1 MAVQPIGAPPTA
13 RLSLGRLA
21 AINAFWF
28 GGGAHW
34 QPIYISLIPVGAT
47 LIAGSNAD
55 LLIGRVTAAGGV
67 FALLTPILVG
77 WLSDRTV
84 TRWGRRRPWMVAGTV
99 LNIVGL
105 GLLALS
111 SSQLT
116 FVAAYLVVQ
125 LSNNAAG
132 AAYTGV
138 IPDVVRAEDRGRAS
152 GLLGTM
158 NQLGTVVGVGLVGLT
173 FKLYGDTRA
182 GLLAGYGVVAVILV
196 ITLLIT
202 VIAVKEPPRISP
214 PPFTG
219 EGRVGANRSFPP
231 HLGEGSATSFHPPP
245 LGEGRVGAVALIC
258 GAAFLIAL
266 IALFAILLAPLAGL
280 FWPVVALFLAS
291 GTVTVLTAIRLPALM
306 TFFQAFRSNDFFW
319 TFATRGLV
327 TLGIFSILPFMELYF
342 RDVVRTK
349 DAGAASAFWLLAVI
363 AGAIIPSMVGGVLSD
378 RTGRRKLFVYISSA
392 MQAAVVSV
400 LLFGLVRSLTLLY
413 VLGILYGIGYGAY
426 YAVDWALACDV
437 LPNREEAAGRDMAL
451 WHVSFTLPQVLAP
464 AILAGFLHFLNEPG
478 HLLLGIS
485 SGHDLG
491 FRFIFGSAALWFI
504 LGTVMV
510 SRIRGV
516 R

>member
-1 MAVQPIGAPPTA
+1 MAVQPVSAPPTA
-13 RLSLGRLA
+13 RLSFGRLA
-21 AINAFWF
+21 AINAFWL

-47 LIAGSNAD
+47 LIAGTNAD
-55 LLIGRVTAAGGV
+55 LLIGRVTAAGGI

-84 TRWGRRRPWMVAGTV
+84 TRWGRRRPWMVAGTI
-99 LNIVGL
+99 LNIIGL

-111 SSQLT
+111 ASQLT

-173 FKLYGDTRA
+173 FKLYGDTRG
-182 GLLAGYGVVAVILV
+182 GLLAGYGVIALILI

-202 VIAVKEPPRISP
+202 VVAVKEPPITRQPNGKSPLPRFGIIFP
-214 PPFTG
+214 PP
-219 EGRVGANRSFPP
+219 S
-231 HLGEGSATSFHPPP
+231 
-245 LGEGRVGAVALIC
+245 GEGRVGAVPIVC
-258 GAAFLIAL
+258 GAAFLVAIV
-266 IALFAILLAPLAGL
+266 ALFAILLAPLGSL
-280 FWPVVALFLAS
+280 FWPVVAVFIA
-291 GTVTVLTAIRLPALM
+291 GGIVTVLAARRLPALM
-306 TFFQAFRSNDFFW
+306 SFFQAFRSNDFFW
-319 TFATRGLV
+319 TFATRALV

-363 AGAIIPSMVGGVLSD
+363 AGAIIPSIVGGVLSD

-392 MQAAVVSV
+392 MQAVVVSV
-400 LLFGLVRSLTLLY
+400 LLFGLVRSLGVLY

-464 AILAGFLHFLNEPG
+464 AILAGFLHFLNQPG
-478 HLLLGIS
+478 HQLLGVS
-485 SGHDLG
+485 SGNDLG

>member
-1 MAVQPIGAPPTA
+1 MRAGTPRPCPRADTIRAREPLREQGMAVTSLAGAPTT
-13 RLSLGRLA
+13 RLSFGRLA

-55 LLIGRVTAAGGV
+55 LLIGRVTAAGGI

-77 WLSDRTV
+77 WLSDRTL
-84 TRWGRRRPWMVAGTV
+84 TRWGRRRPWMVAGTI
-99 LNIVGL
+99 LNIIGL

-111 SSQLT
+111 ASQLT
-116 FVAAYLVVQ
+116 FIAAYLLVQ

-182 GLLAGYGVVAVILV
+182 GLLAGYGIVALIMA

-202 VIAVKEPPRISP
+202 VVAVKEPPYPQPRPSAA
-214 PPFTG
+214 
-219 EGRVGANRSFPP
+219 RGAGVVP
-231 HLGEGSATSFHPPP
+231 
-245 LGEGRVGAVALIC
+245 VAAIVC
-258 GAAFLIAL
+258 AGAFLVGL
-266 IALFAILLAPLAGL
+266 VALFAILLAPLGDWL
-280 FWPVVALFLAS
+280 WPVVAVFVTS
-291 GTVTVLTAIRLPALM
+291 GVVTVLAARRLPALM
-306 TFFQAFRSNDFFW
+306 AFFQAFRSNDFFW

-342 RDVVRTK
+342 RDVVRSK
-349 DAGAASAFWLLAVI
+349 SAGAASSLWLLAVI
-363 AGAIIPSMVGGVLSD
+363 AGAVIPSIVGGILSD
-378 RTGRRKLFVYISSA
+378 RTGRRKLFVYLSSGL
-392 MQAAVVSV
+392 QAAVVSV
-400 LLFGLVRSLTLLY
+400 LLFGLIRSLTVLY

-437 LPNREEAAGRDMAL
+437 LPDRERAAGRDIAL
-451 WHVSFTLPQVLAP
+451 WHVAFTLAQVLAP
-464 AILAGFLHFLNEPG
+464 AILACFLHYLNEPG
-478 HLLLGIS
+478 HQLIGVA

-491 FRFIFGSAALWFI
+491 FRFIFGSAVLWFI

>member
-1 MAVQPIGAPPTA
+1 MAVTSLPGAPTT
-13 RLSLGRLA
+13 RLSFGRLA

-55 LLIGRVTAAGGV
+55 LLIGKVTAAGGV

-99 LNIVGL
+99 LNIIGL

-111 SSQLT
+111 TNQLT
-116 FVAAYLVVQ
+116 FIAAYLVVQ

-182 GLLAGYGVVAVILV
+182 GLLAGYGLVAVILV
-196 ITLLIT
+196 ITLVIT
-202 VIAVKEPPRISP
+202 VVAVKEPIP
-214 PPFTG
+214 
-219 EGRVGANRSFPP
+219 
-231 HLGEGSATSFHPPP
+231 PPP
-245 LGEGRVGAVALIC
+245 LAGGPVGPRERRFSARRAFETFAGAALIC
-258 GAAFLIAL
+258 AAAFLVAL
-266 IALFAILLAPLAGL
+266 IALFAILLAPLGSS
-280 FWPVVALFLAS
+280 FWPVVAVFIAA
-291 GTVTVLTAIRLPALM
+291 GIVTVFAARRLPALM
-306 TFFQAFRSNDFFW
+306 AFFQAFRSNDFFW
-319 TFATRGLV
+319 TFATRALV

-363 AGAIIPSMVGGVLSD
+363 AGAIVPSIVGGVLSD

-392 MQAAVVSV
+392 MQAVVVSV
-400 LLFGLVRSLTLLY
+400 LLFGLIRSLTLLY
-413 VLGILYGIGYGAY
+413 VLGIFYGIGYGAY

-478 HLLLGIS
+478 HILLGVS

>member
-1 MAVQPIGAPPTA
+1 MAVTSLPGEPTA
-13 RLSLGRLA
+13 RLSFGRLA

-84 TRWGRRRPWMVAGTV
+84 TRWGRRRPWMVAGTI
-99 LNIVGL
+99 LNIIGL

-111 SSQLT
+111 TTQLT
-116 FVAAYLVVQ
+116 FIAAYLVVQ

-182 GLLAGYGVVAVILV
+182 GLLAGYGVVAVILA

-202 VIAVKEPPRISP
+202 VIAVKEPVPISP
-214 PPFTG
+214 TRPGGPSLPRLW
-219 EGRVGANRSFPP
+219 GRVG
-231 HLGEGSATSFHPPP
+231 
-245 LGEGRVGAVALIC
+245 VGVLIC
-258 GAAFLIAL
+258 GGAFLVAL
-266 IALFAILLAPLAGL
+266 VALFAILLLQLGSL
-280 FWPVVALFLAS
+280 LWPVVAVFLAA
-291 GTVTVLTAIRLPALM
+291 GIVTVMAARQLPALM
-306 TFFQAFRSNDFFW
+306 AFFQAFRSNDFFW
-319 TFATRGLV
+319 TFATRALV

-342 RDVVRTK
+342 RDVVRAK

-363 AGAIIPSMVGGVLSD
+363 AGAIIPSMIGGVLSD

-392 MQAAVVSV
+392 IQAVVVSV
-400 LLFGLVRSLTLLY
+400 LLFGLVRSLTVLY

-478 HLLLGIS
+478 HQLLGVA
-485 SGHDLG
+485 SGNDLG

>member
-1 MAVQPIGAPPTA
+1 MFDVCRHRSSPSASSLPLVVRRVYPGGDTIRPPIPLGEQGMAVTSLPGAPTM
-13 RLSLGRLA
+13 RLSFGRLA
-21 AINAFWF
+21 AINAFWV
-28 GGGAHW
+28 GGGGHW

-47 LIAGSNAD
+47 LIAGKNAD

-77 WLSDRTV
+77 WLSDRTM
-84 TRWGRRRPWMVAGTV
+84 TRWGRRLPWMVAGTI
-99 LNIVGL
+99 LNIIGL

-111 SSQLT
+111 TNQMT

-182 GLLAGYGVVAVILV
+182 GLLAGYAVVAVILA

-202 VIAVKEPPRISP
+202 VIAVKEPVLISLPRSR
-214 PPFTG
+214 G
-219 EGRVGANRSFPP
+219 RVRVGA
-231 HLGEGSATSFHPPP
+231 A
-245 LGEGRVGAVALIC
+245 AIIC
-258 GAAFLIAL
+258 GAAFLLAL
-266 IALFAILLAPLAGL
+266 IALFAILLAPLGSL
-280 FWPVVALFLAS
+280 LWPVVAVFLAS
-291 GTVTVLTAIRLPALM
+291 GIVTVLAARRLPALM
-306 TFFQAFRSNDFFW
+306 AFFVAFRSNDFFW
-319 TFATRGLV
+319 TFATRALV

-392 MQAAVVSV
+392 IQAVVVSV

-413 VLGILYGIGYGAY
+413 VLGILYGIGY
-426 YAVDWALACDV
+426 
-437 LPNREEAAGRDMAL
+437 AASYG
-451 WHVSFTLPQVLAP
+451 
-464 AILAGFLHFLNEPG
+464 
-478 HLLLGIS
+478 
-485 SGHDLG
+485 
-491 FRFIFGSAALWFI
+491 
-504 LGTVMV
+504 
-510 SRIRGV
+510 
-516 R
+516 

>member
-1 MAVQPIGAPPTA
+1 MGMAVTSVPGAPTT
-13 RLSLGRLA
+13 RLSFGRLA

-34 QPIYISLIPVGAT
+34 QPIYIALIPVGAT

-99 LNIVGL
+99 LNIIGL

-202 VIAVKEPPRISP
+202 VVAVKENPLPALPRERGREIEPS
-214 PPFTG
+214 
-219 EGRVGANRSFPP
+219 GRVRGGAGPI
-231 HLGEGSATSFHPPP
+231 
-245 LGEGRVGAVALIC
+245 VC

-266 IALFAILLAPLAGL
+266 ISLFAILLAPLGAWL
-280 FWPVVALFLAS
+280 WPVVAGVIAS
-291 GTVTVLTAIRLPALM
+291 GIV
-306 TFFQAFRSNDFFW
+306 N
-319 TFATRGLV
+319 
-327 TLGIFSILPFMELYF
+327 
-342 RDVVRTK
+342 
-349 DAGAASAFWLLAVI
+349 LLA
-363 AGAIIPSMVGGVLSD
+363 
-378 RTGRRKLFVYISSA
+378 GRR
-392 MQAAVVSV
+392 
-400 LLFGLVRSLTLLY
+400 
-413 VLGILYGIGYGAY
+413 
-426 YAVDWALACDV
+426 
-437 LPNREEAAGRDMAL
+437 
-451 WHVSFTLPQVLAP
+451 
-464 AILAGFLHFLNEPG
+464 
-478 HLLLGIS
+478 
-485 SGHDLG
+485 
-491 FRFIFGSAALWFI
+491 
-504 LGTVMV
+504 
-510 SRIRGV
+510 
-516 R
+516 

>member
-1 MAVQPIGAPPTA
+1 MAATSLRGAPTT
-13 RLSLGRLA
+13 RLSFGRLA

-34 QPIYISLIPVGAT
+34 QPIYIALIPVGAT
-47 LIAGSNAD
+47 LIAGRNAD

-84 TRWGRRRPWMVAGTV
+84 TRWGRRRPWMVAGTI
-99 LNIVGL
+99 LNIIGL

-111 SSQLT
+111 TNQLT
-116 FVAAYLVVQ
+116 FIAAYLVVQ

-182 GLLAGYGVVAVILV
+182 GLLAGYGVVAVIMA

-202 VIAVKEPPRISP
+202 VIAVKEPILPRSTSLP
-214 PPFTG
+214 RWRG
-219 EGRVGANRSFPP
+219 KVSVGVLVCAS
-231 HLGEGSATSFHPPP
+231 
-245 LGEGRVGAVALIC
+245 
-258 GAAFLIAL
+258 AFLVAL
-266 IALFAILLAPLAGL
+266 IALFTILLAPLGAWL
-280 FWPVVALFLAS
+280 WPVAAVFVAS
-291 GTVTVLTAIRLPALM
+291 GIVTVLAARQLPALM
-306 TFFQAFRSNDFFW
+306 AFFQAFRSNDFFW
-319 TFATRGLV
+319 TFATRALV

-342 RDVVRTK
+342 RDVVRVP

-363 AGAIIPSMVGGVLSD
+363 AGAIIPSMIGGVLSD

-392 MQAAVVSV
+392 MQAVVVSV

-478 HLLLGIS
+478 HQLLGLS

>member
-1 MAVQPIGAPPTA
+1 MAVTSTRGEPIT

-47 LIAGSNAD
+47 LIAGSSAD
-55 LLIGRVTAAGGV
+55 LLIGRVTAAGGI

-84 TRWGRRRPWMVAGTV
+84 TRWGRRRPWMVAGTA
-99 LNIVGL
+99 LNIIGL

-111 SSQLT
+111 TNQLT
-116 FVAAYLVVQ
+116 FIAAYLVVQ

-158 NQLGTVVGVGLVGLT
+158 NQLGTVVGVGLVGVT

-182 GLLAGYGVVAVILV
+182 GLLAGYGVVAVILAV
-196 ITLLIT
+196 TLLIT
-202 VIAVKEPPRISP
+202 VVAVKEPATIRRAARSEPIHVP
-214 PPFTG
+214 PAG
-219 EGRVGANRSFPP
+219 IVNGASF
-231 HLGEGSATSFHPPP
+231 L
-245 LGEGRVGAVALIC
+245 V
-258 GAAFLIAL
+258 AL
-266 IALFAILLAPLAGL
+266 IALLAILVAPLGDL
-280 FWPVVALFLAS
+280 LWPVVAVFLAS
-291 GTVTVLTAIRLPALM
+291 GIVTVFAALRLPALLA
-306 TFFQAFRSNDFFW
+306 FFSAFRSNDFFW

-342 RDVVRTK
+342 RDVVRTPN
-349 DAGAASAFWLLAVI
+349 AGAASAFWLLAVI

-392 MQAAVVSV
+392 LQAAVVSV

-464 AILAGFLHFLNEPG
+464 AILAGFLHYLNQPG
-478 HLLLGIS
+478 HQLLGFS
-485 SGHDLG
+485 SGHELG

>member
-1 MAVQPIGAPPTA
+1 MAATSLRGAPTT
-13 RLSLGRLA
+13 RLSFGRLA

-34 QPIYISLIPVGAT
+34 QPIYIALIPVGAT
-47 LIAGSNAD
+47 LIAGRDAD

-99 LNIVGL
+99 LNIIGL

-111 SSQLT
+111 TNQLT
-116 FVAAYLVVQ
+116 FIAAYLVVQ

-173 FKLYGDTRA
+173 FKFYGDTRA
-182 GLLAGYGVVAVILV
+182 GLLAGYGVVAVIMA

-202 VIAVKEPPRISP
+202 VVAVKEPNYP
-214 PPFTG
+214 PAPPSLTRG
-219 EGRVGANRSFPP
+219 EGV
-231 HLGEGSATSFHPPP
+231 LP
-245 LGEGRVGAVALIC
+245 LAAIIC
-258 GAAFLIAL
+258 GGAFLVAL
-266 IALFAILLAPLAGL
+266 IALFAILLAPLGAWL
-280 FWPVVALFLAS
+280 SPVVAVFVAS
-291 GTVTVLTAIRLPALM
+291 GIVTVLAARQLPGLM
-306 TFFQAFRSNDFFW
+306 AFFQAFRSNDFFW
-319 TFATRGLV
+319 TFATRALV

-342 RDVVRTK
+342 RDVVRTP

-363 AGAIIPSMVGGVLSD
+363 AGAIIPCDHPLDD
-378 RTGRRKLFVYISSA
+378 RRRTLRPDGTA
-392 MQAAVVSV
+392 QAVCLHLERHASRCRFRPALRPRPLAHPALRPRHPLRHRLRR
-400 LLFGLVRSLTLLY
+400 LLRRR
-413 VLGILYGIGYGAY
+413 LGARL
-426 YAVDWALACDV
+426 
-437 LPNREEAAGRDMAL
+437 RRAA
-451 WHVSFTLPQVLAP
+451 P
-464 AILAGFLHFLNEPG
+464 GFLHFLNEPG
-478 HLLLGIS
+478 HQLLGVS

>member
-1 MAVQPIGAPPTA
+1 MAATSIGVSPTA
-13 RLSLGRLA
+13 RLSFGRLA

-47 LIAGSNAD
+47 LIAGSRAD

-84 TRWGRRRPWMVAGTV
+84 TRWGRRRPWMVAGTI
-99 LNIVGL
+99 LNIIGL

-111 SSQLT
+111 TNQLT

-138 IPDVVRAEDRGRAS
+138 IPDVVRPEDRGRAS

-158 NQLGTVVGVGLVGLT
+158 NQLGTVVGVGLVGVA
-173 FKLYGDTRA
+173 FKVYGDTRA
-182 GLLAGYGVVAVILV
+182 GLLAGYGIVAVILA

-202 VIAVKEPPRISP
+202 VVAVKEPGYP
-214 PPFTG
+214 PPRPSPSRG
-219 EGRVGANRSFPP
+219 EGDSSSGSG
-231 HLGEGSATSFHPPP
+231 HLP
-245 LGEGRVGAVALIC
+245 LAAVVC
-258 GAAFLIAL
+258 GAAFLVAVV
-266 IALFAILLAPLAGL
+266 ALFAILLASLGSL
-280 FWPVVALFLAS
+280 FWPVGAVFVGS
-291 GTVTVLTAIRLPALM
+291 SIITVLAARRLPALM
-306 TFFQAFRSNDFFW
+306 AFFQAFRSNDFFW

-342 RDVVRTK
+342 RDVVRTP

-363 AGAIIPSMVGGVLSD
+363 AGAIIPSMIGGVLSD

-392 MQAAVVSV
+392 LQAAVVSV
-400 LLFGLVRSLTLLY
+400 LLFGLVRSLSLLY

-478 HLLLGIS
+478 HQLLGLS

>member
-1 MAVQPIGAPPTA
+1 MAVTSLRGAPTT
-13 RLSLGRLA
+13 RLSFGRLA

-34 QPIYISLIPVGAT
+34 QPIYIALIPVGAT

-67 FALLTPILVG
+67 FALLTPIRVG
-77 WLSDRTV
+77 CLTDRTV

-99 LNIVGL
+99 LNIIGL

-111 SSQLT
+111 ASQLT
-116 FVAAYLVVQ
+116 FIAAYLVVQ

-158 NQLGTVVGVGLVGLT
+158 NQLGTVGGVGLVGLT

-182 GLLAGYGVVAVILV
+182 GLLAGYGVVAVILA

-202 VIAVKEPPRISP
+202 VVAVKEPRITRPPVAILP
-214 PPFTG
+214 PPRG
-219 EGRVGANRSFPP
+219 EGALPVW
-231 HLGEGSATSFHPPP
+231 
-245 LGEGRVGAVALIC
+245 GRVPVGVLVCA
-258 GAAFLIAL
+258 GAFLVAI
-266 IALFAILLAPLAGL
+266 IALFAVLLIPLGPL
-280 FWPVVALFLAS
+280 LWPVVVVFLAS
-291 GTVTVLTAIRLPALM
+291 GVVTVTAARRLPTLM
-306 TFFQAFRSNDFFW
+306 AFFQAFRSNDFFW

-342 RDVVRTK
+342 RDVVRTP

-378 RTGRRKLFVYISSA
+378 RTGRRKLFVYISSG
-392 MQAAVVSV
+392 MQAVVVSV

-437 LPNREEAAGRDMAL
+437 LPNREAAAGRDMAL

-478 HLLLGIS
+478 HQLLG
-485 SGHDLG
+485 
-491 FRFIFGSAALWFI
+491 
-504 LGTVMV
+504 V
-510 SRIRGV
+510 SR
-516 R
+516 

>member
-1 MAVQPIGAPPTA
+1 MAVTSLGGEPTA
-13 RLSLGRLA
+13 RLSFGRLA

-84 TRWGRRRPWMVAGTV
+84 TRWGRRRPWMVAGTI
-99 LNIVGL
+99 LNIIGL

-111 SSQLT
+111 TNQLT
-116 FVAAYLVVQ
+116 FIAAYLVVQ

-182 GLLAGYGVVAVILV
+182 GLLAGYGVVAVILA

-202 VIAVKEPPRISP
+202 VIAVKEPVPISLPRSRVRV
-214 PPFTG
+214 
-219 EGRVGANRSFPP
+219 RVGAAAIVC
-231 HLGEGSATSFHPPP
+231 G
-245 LGEGRVGAVALIC
+245 GAFTVAV
-258 GAAFLIAL
+258 
-266 IALFAILLAPLAGL
+266 IALFAILLLQLGSL
-280 FWPVVALFLAS
+280 LWPVVAVFLAA
-291 GTVTVLTAIRLPALM
+291 GIVTVMAARQLPALM
-306 TFFQAFRSNDFFW
+306 AFFQAFRSNDFFW

-342 RDVVRTK
+342 RDVVRAK

-363 AGAIIPSMVGGVLSD
+363 AGAIIPSMIGGVLSD

-392 MQAAVVSV
+392 IQAVVVSV
-400 LLFGLVRSLTLLY
+400 LLFGLVRSLTVLY

-478 HLLLGIS
+478 HQLLGVA
-485 SGHDLG
+485 SGNDLG

>member
-1 MAVQPIGAPPTA
+1 MAVASTRGEPTT
-13 RLSLGRLA
+13 RRRFGRRA

-47 LIAGSNAD
+47 LSAGSSGD
-55 LLIGRVTAAGGV
+55 LLIGRVTAAGGI

-84 TRWGRRRPWMVAGTV
+84 TRWGRRRPWMVAGTI
-99 LNIVGL
+99 LNIIGL

-111 SSQLT
+111 TSQLT
-116 FVAAYLVVQ
+116 FIAAYLVVQ
-125 LSNNAAG
+125 VSNNAAG
-132 AAYTGV
+132 AGYTGV
-138 IPDVVRAEDRGRAS
+138 IRDVVRAEDRGRAS

-158 NQLGTVVGVGLVGLT
+158 NQLGTVVGVGLVGVT

-182 GLLAGYGVVAVILV
+182 GLLAGYGIVAAIMA

-202 VIAVKEPPRISP
+202 VIAVKEPHITRQPASLLP
-214 PPFTG
+214 PPRR
-219 EGRVGANRSFPP
+219 ERSLPVWGRVG
-231 HLGEGSATSFHPPP
+231 
-245 LGEGRVGAVALIC
+245 VGVLVC
-258 GAAFLIAL
+258 GGAFLVAL
-266 IALFAILLAPLAGL
+266 IALFAILLIPLGSL
-280 FWPVVALFLAS
+280 LWPVVAVFLAS
-291 GTVTVLTAIRLPALM
+291 GIRTLLAARKLPALM
-306 TFFQAFRSNDFFW
+306 AFFVAFRSNGFFL
-319 TFATRGLV
+319 TFATPGLV
-327 TLGIFSILPFMELYF
+327 TLGMFSLLPFIALYF
-342 RDVVRTK
+342 GDVVRTPH
-349 DAGAASAFWLLAVI
+349 ARAASAFWLLAVI
-363 AGAIIPSMVGGVLSD
+363 AGAIIPSMIGGVLSD
-378 RTGRRKLFVYISSA
+378 RTGRRKLFVYVSSA
-392 MQAAVVSV
+392 IQAVVVSV

-437 LPNREEAAGRDMAL
+437 LPNRKEAAGRDMAL

-478 HLLLGIS
+478 HQLLGFS
-485 SGHDLG
+485 SSHELV

-504 LGTVMV
+504 LATVMV
-510 SRIRGV
+510 SRIPGV

>member
-1 MAVQPIGAPPTA
+1 MAVTSLRGAPTT
-13 RLSLGRLA
+13 RLSFGRLA

-84 TRWGRRRPWMVAGTV
+84 TRWGRRRPWMVAGTI
-99 LNIVGL
+99 LNIIGL

-111 SSQLT
+111 TNQLT

-182 GLLAGYGVVAVILV
+182 GLLAGYGVVAVILA

-202 VIAVKEPPRISP
+202 VIAVKEPVPISLPRSR
-214 PPFTG
+214 G
-219 EGRVGANRSFPP
+219 RARVGAAAIVC
-231 HLGEGSATSFHPPP
+231 G
-245 LGEGRVGAVALIC
+245 GAFLVALV
-258 GAAFLIAL
+258 
-266 IALFAILLAPLAGL
+266 ALFAILVAPLGSWLVPVIAVFVAAG
-280 FWPVVALFLAS
+280 VA
-291 GTVTVLTAIRLPALM
+291 TVLAARQLPALM
-306 TFFQAFRSNDFFW
+306 AFFQAFRSNDFFW

-342 RDVVRTK
+342 RDVVRAK

-363 AGAIIPSMVGGVLSD
+363 AGAIIPSMIGGVLSD

-392 MQAAVVSV
+392 IQTVVVSV
-400 LLFGLVRSLTLLY
+400 LLFGLIRSLTLLY
-413 VLGILYGIGYGAY
+413 ILGILYGIGYGAY

-478 HLLLGIS
+478 HQLLGVA

>member
-1 MAVQPIGAPPTA
+1 MAVTSVPGAPTT
-13 RLSLGRLA
+13 RLSFGRLA

-34 QPIYISLIPVGAT
+34 QPIYIALIPVGAT

-84 TRWGRRRPWMVAGTV
+84 TRWGRRRPWMVAGTL
-99 LNIVGL
+99 LNIIGL

-111 SSQLT
+111 ASQLT
-116 FVAAYLVVQ
+116 FIAAYLLVQ

-202 VIAVKEPPRISP
+202 VVAVKESP
-214 PPFTG
+214 PPRPSPARGKG
-219 EGRVGANRSFPP
+219 ESAFPRGLP
-231 HLGEGSATSFHPPP
+231 F
-245 LGEGRVGAVALIC
+245 AVIAC
-258 GAAFLIAL
+258 AGAFLVAL
-266 IALFAILLAPLAGL
+266 IALFAILLAQLGTWL
-280 FWPVVALFLAS
+280 WPVAAVFVAS
-291 GTVTVLTAIRLPALM
+291 GVVTVLAARRLPALM
-306 TFFQAFRSNDFFW
+306 AFFQAFRSNDFFW

-342 RDVVRTK
+342 RDVVRVP

-363 AGAIIPSMVGGVLSD
+363 AGAIIPSMIGGVLSD

-392 MQAAVVSV
+392 MQALVVSV
-400 LLFGLVRSLTLLY
+400 LLFGLVRSLSVLY

-478 HLLLGIS
+478 HQVLGVS
-485 SGHDLG
+485 SGNDLG

>member
-1 MAVQPIGAPPTA
+1 MAVTSLRGEPTA
-13 RLSLGRLA
+13 RLSFGRLA

-67 FALLTPILVG
+67 FALVTPILVG

-84 TRWGRRRPWMVAGTV
+84 TRWGRRRPWMVAGTI
-99 LNIVGL
+99 LNIIGL
-105 GLLALS
+105 GSLALS
-111 SSQLT
+111 TNQLT
-116 FVAAYLVVQ
+116 FIAAYLVVQ

-182 GLLAGYGVVAVILV
+182 GLLAGYGVVAIILA

-202 VIAVKEPPRISP
+202 VVAVKEPHIVP
-214 PPFTG
+214 PPRPSHRKG
-219 EGRVGANRSFPP
+219 EGDLPVA
-231 HLGEGSATSFHPPP
+231 
-245 LGEGRVGAVALIC
+245 AVVC
-258 GAAFLIAL
+258 GGAFLVAI
-266 IALFAILLAPLAGL
+266 IALFAILLLQLGSL
-280 FWPVVALFLAS
+280 LWPVVAVFLAAAAR
-291 GTVTVLTAIRLPALM
+291 TLPALM
-306 TFFQAFRSNDFFW
+306 AFFQAFRSNDFFW

-342 RDVVRTK
+342 RDVVRTP

-392 MQAAVVSV
+392 IQAVVVSV
-400 LLFGLVRSLTLLY
+400 LLFGLVRSQTLLY

-478 HLLLGIS
+478 HQVLGVA

>member
-1 MAVQPIGAPPTA
+1 MAVTSLPGAPTT

-47 LIAGSNAD
+47 VIAGSSAD

-84 TRWGRRRPWMVAGTV
+84 TRWGRRRPWMVAGTI
-99 LNIVGL
+99 LNIIGL

-111 SSQLT
+111 TSQLA
-116 FVAAYLVVQ
+116 FVAAFLLVQ

-158 NQLGTVVGVGLVGLT
+158 NQVGTVVGVGLVGVT
-173 FKLYGDTRA
+173 FKVYGDTRA
-182 GLLAGYGVVAVILV
+182 GLLAGYGVVAVILA

-202 VIAVKEPPRISP
+202 VVAVKEPHIIRQPARSEPIHVP
-214 PPFTG
+214 P
-219 EGRVGANRSFPP
+219 A
-231 HLGEGSATSFHPPP
+231 
-245 LGEGRVGAVALIC
+245 AVIC
-258 GAAFLIAL
+258 AAAFLVAL
-266 IALFAILLAPLAGL
+266 VALFAILLAPLGTF
-280 FWPVVALFLAS
+280 FWPVVAVFLAS
-291 GTVTVLTAIRLPALM
+291 GLVTVLAARQLPALM
-306 TFFQAFRSNDFFW
+306 AFFQAFRSNDFFW

-342 RDVVRTK
+342 RDVVRAK

-363 AGAIIPSMVGGVLSD
+363 AGAIVPSMIGGVLSD

-392 MQAAVVSV
+392 IQAVVVSV

-413 VLGILYGIGYGAY
+413 ILGILYGIGYGAY

-478 HLLLGIS
+478 HQLLGVA
-485 SGHDLG
+485 SGNDLG

>member
-1 MAVQPIGAPPTA
+1 MAVSAIRGQPTT
-13 RLSLGRLA
+13 RLSFGRLA

-84 TRWGRRRPWMVAGTV
+84 TRWGRRRPWMVAGTIV
-99 LNIVGL
+99 NIIGL
-105 GLLALS
+105 GLLALAAS
-111 SSQLT
+111 PLALI
-116 FVAAYLVVQ
+116 AAYLVVQ

-158 NQLGTVVGVGLVGLT
+158 NQLGTVVGVGLVGVTL
-173 FKLYGDTRA
+173 KLYGDTRA
-182 GLLAGYGVVAVILV
+182 GLLAGYGVVALILAV
-196 ITLLIT
+196 TLLIT
-202 VIAVKEPPRISP
+202 VIAVKEPRVIPRIVSP
-214 PPFTG
+214 LSG
-219 EGRVGANRSFPP
+219 EGRRR
-231 HLGEGSATSFHPPP
+231 GSA
-245 LGEGRVGAVALIC
+245 ALIC
-258 GAAFLIAL
+258 GAAFLVGL
-266 IALFAILLAPLAGL
+266 IALFAILLIPLGTVL
-280 FWPVVALFLAS
+280 WPVVAVFLAAS
-291 GTVTVLTAIRLPALM
+291 VVTVTAARRLPGLM
-306 TFFQAFRSNDFFW
+306 AFFQAFRSNDFFW

-342 RDVVRTK
+342 RDVVRTP

-363 AGAIIPSMVGGVLSD
+363 AGAIVPSIVGGVLSD

-392 MQAAVVSV
+392 MQAVVVSV
-400 LLFGLVRSLTLLY
+400 LLFGLVRSLSLLY

-464 AILAGFLHFLNEPG
+464 AILAGFLHFLNAPG
-478 HLLLGIS
+478 HQLLGFS
-485 SGHDLG
+485 SGHELG

>member
-1 MAVQPIGAPPTA
+1 MAATSIGASPTV
-13 RLSLGRLA
+13 RLSFGRLA

-47 LIAGSNAD
+47 LIAGSRAD

-99 LNIVGL
+99 VNIVGL
-105 GLLALS
+105 GLLAFAASPLA
-111 SSQLT
+111 LI
-116 FVAAYLVVQ
+116 AAYLVVQ

-158 NQLGTVVGVGLVGLT
+158 NQLGTVVGVGLVGVT
-173 FKLYGDTRA
+173 FKMFGDTRT
-182 GLLAGYGVVAVILV
+182 GLLAGYGVVAVILA

-202 VIAVKEPPRISP
+202 VIAVKEPRIVRQPATSRTFP
-214 PPFTG
+214 PPPG
-219 EGRVGANRSFPP
+219 EGRA
-231 HLGEGSATSFHPPP
+231 
-245 LGEGRVGAVALIC
+245 GAVAVIC
-258 GAAFLIAL
+258 GAAFLVAL
-266 IALFAILLAPLAGL
+266 IALFAILLAPLGAL
-280 FWPVVALFLAS
+280 LWPVVVVFIAS
-291 GTVTVLTAIRLPALM
+291 SIATVMAARRLPGLM
-306 TFFQAFRSNDFFW
+306 AFFQAFRSNDFFW
-319 TFATRGLV
+319 TFATRALV

-342 RDVVRTK
+342 RDVVRTP

-392 MQAAVVSV
+392 MQAVVVSV
-400 LLFGLVRSLTLLY
+400 LLFGLVRSLSLLY

-478 HLLLGIS
+478 HQLLGLS

-491 FRFIFGSAALWFI
+491 FRFIFASAAVWFI

>member
-1 MAVQPIGAPPTA
+1 MAVQPIGAAPTA
-13 RLSLGRLA
+13 RLSFGRLA

-67 FALLTPILVG
+67 FALLTPIVVG

-84 TRWGRRRPWMVAGTV
+84 TRWGRRRPWMVAGSV
-99 LNIVGL
+99 LNIIGL

-182 GLLAGYGVVAVILV
+182 GLLAGYGLVAI
-196 ITLLIT
+196 
-202 VIAVKEPPRISP
+202 
-214 PPFTG
+214 
-219 EGRVGANRSFPP
+219 
-231 HLGEGSATSFHPPP
+231 
-245 LGEGRVGAVALIC
+245 
-258 GAAFLIAL
+258 
-266 IALFAILLAPLAGL
+266 IALFAILLAPLGGL
-280 FWPVVALFLAS
+280 LWPVVAVFLPA
-291 GTVTVLTAIRLPALM
+291 GIVTVLAARRLPGLM
-306 TFFQAFRSNDFFW
+306 AFFQAFRSNDFFW

-342 RDVVRTK
+342 RDVVRTP

-363 AGAIIPSMVGGVLSD
+363 AGAIIPSMIGGVLSD
-378 RTGRRKLFVYISSA
+378 RTGRRKLFVYVSSA
-392 MQAAVVSV
+392 IQAVVVSV
-400 LLFGLVRSLTLLY
+400 LLFGLVRSLAVLY

-478 HLLLGIS
+478 HQVLGVA

-510 SRIRGV
+510 RRIRGV

>member
-1 MAVQPIGAPPTA
+1 MAATSLRGAPTA
-13 RLSLGRLA
+13 RLSFGRLA

-34 QPIYISLIPVGAT
+34 QPIYIALIPVGAT
-47 LIAGSNAD
+47 LIAGRDAD

-99 LNIVGL
+99 LNIIGL

-111 SSQLT
+111 ASQLT
-116 FVAAYLVVQ
+116 FIAAYLLVQ

-182 GLLAGYGVVAVILV
+182 GLLAGYGVVAVIMA

-202 VIAVKEPPRISP
+202 VIAVKENPHPALPRERAREIEPSARV
-214 PPFTG
+214 
-219 EGRVGANRSFPP
+219 RVG
-231 HLGEGSATSFHPPP
+231 G
-245 LGEGRVGAVALIC
+245 
-258 GAAFLIAL
+258 
-266 IALFAILLAPLAGL
+266 
-280 FWPVVALFLAS
+280 
-291 GTVTVLTAIRLPALM
+291 
-306 TFFQAFRSNDFFW
+306 
-319 TFATRGLV
+319 
-327 TLGIFSILPFMELYF
+327 
-342 RDVVRTK
+342 
-349 DAGAASAFWLLAVI
+349 
-363 AGAIIPSMVGGVLSD
+363 GAIIPSMIGGVLSD

-392 MQAAVVSV
+392 MQAVVVSV

-478 HLLLGIS
+478 HQLLGVS

>member
-1 MAVQPIGAPPTA
+1 MAATSLRGAPTA
-13 RLSLGRLA
+13 RLSFGRLA

-34 QPIYISLIPVGAT
+34 QPIYIALIPVGAT
-47 LIAGSNAD
+47 LIAGRDAD

-67 FALLTPILVG
+67 FALLAPILVG

-99 LNIVGL
+99 LNIFGL

-111 SSQLT
+111 ASQLT
-116 FVAAYLVVQ
+116 FIAAYLLVQ

-182 GLLAGYGVVAVILV
+182 GLLAGYGVVAVIMA

-202 VIAVKEPPRISP
+202 VIAVKENPHPALPRERGGP
-214 PPFTG
+214 
-219 EGRVGANRSFPP
+219 VGPRERRFSARRAFETFR
-231 HLGEGSATSFHPPP
+231 LG
-245 LGEGRVGAVALIC
+245 VIIC

-266 IALFAILLAPLAGL
+266 IALFAILLAPLGAWL
-280 FWPVVALFLAS
+280 WPVAAVFVAS
-291 GTVTVLTAIRLPALM
+291 GIVTVLAARRLPALM
-306 TFFQAFRSNDFFW
+306 AFFQAFRSNDFFW
-319 TFATRGLV
+319 TFATRALV

-342 RDVVRTK
+342 RDVVRTP

-363 AGAIIPSMVGGVLSD
+363 AGAIIPSMIGGVLSD

-392 MQAAVVSV
+392 MQPVVVSV
-400 LLFGLVRSLTLLY
+400 LLFGLIRSLSLLY

-437 LPNREEAAGRDMAL
+437 LPNREQAAGRDMAL

-464 AILAGFLHFLNEPG
+464 AILAGFLHFLSEPG
-478 HLLLGIS
+478 HQLLGVS

>member
-1 MAVQPIGAPPTA
+1 MAVTSIGASPTA
-13 RLSLGRLA
+13 RLSFGRLA

-55 LLIGRVTAAGGV
+55 LLIGRLTAAGGV

-99 LNIVGL
+99 VNIVGL
-105 GLLALS
+105 GLLAFAASPLA
-111 SSQLT
+111 LI
-116 FVAAYLVVQ
+116 AAYLVVQ

-158 NQLGTVVGVGLVGLT
+158 NQLGTVVGVGLVGVA
-173 FKLYGDTRA
+173 FGLYGDTRT
-182 GLLAGYGVVAVILV
+182 GLLAGYGIVALILA

-202 VIAVKEPPRISP
+202 VVAVKEPRRSQVIP
-214 PPFTG
+214 PPLAG
-219 EGRVGANRSFPP
+219 EGRVGASSLPR
-231 HLGEGSATSFHPPP
+231 LRGRV
-245 LGEGRVGAVALIC
+245 RVGAIIC
-258 GAAFLIAL
+258 GTAFLVAIV
-266 IALFAILLAPLAGL
+266 ALFAILLASLGAL
-280 FWPVVALFLAS
+280 LWPVVAVFIAS
-291 GTVTVLTAIRLPALM
+291 GIVTVLAARRLPGLM
-306 TFFQAFRSNDFFW
+306 AFFQAFRSNDFFW

-342 RDVVRTK
+342 RDVVRTPA
-349 DAGAASAFWLLAVI
+349 AGAASAFWLLAVI

-378 RTGRRKLFVYISSA
+378 RTGRRKLFVYVSSGL
-392 MQAAVVSV
+392 QAVVVSV
-400 LLFGLVRSLTLLY
+400 LLFGLVRSLSLLY
-413 VLGILYGIGYGAY
+413 FLGILYGIGYGAY

-437 LPNREEAAGRDMAL
+437 LPNREQAAGRDMAL

-464 AILAGFLHFLNEPG
+464 ALLAGLLHFLNEPG
-478 HLLLGIS
+478 HQLLGLS

-491 FRFIFGSAALWFI
+491 FRFIFASAALWFI

>member
-1 MAVQPIGAPPTA
+1 
-13 RLSLGRLA
+13 
-21 AINAFWF
+21 
-28 GGGAHW
+28 
-34 QPIYISLIPVGAT
+34 
-47 LIAGSNAD
+47 
-55 LLIGRVTAAGGV
+55 
-67 FALLTPILVG
+67 
-77 WLSDRTV
+77 
-84 TRWGRRRPWMVAGTV
+84 MVAGTI
-99 LNIVGL
+99 LNIIGL

-111 SSQLT
+111 TSQLT
-116 FVAAYLVVQ
+116 FIAAFLVVQ

-158 NQLGTVVGVGLVGLT
+158 NQVGTVVGVGLVGLT

-182 GLLAGYGVVAVILV
+182 GLLAGYGIVAAILA

-202 VIAVKEPPRISP
+202 VVAVKEPRIMRQASRLEAVRVP
-214 PPFTG
+214 PAAI
-219 EGRVGANRSFPP
+219 V
-231 HLGEGSATSFHPPP
+231 
-245 LGEGRVGAVALIC
+245 C
-258 GAAFLIAL
+258 GGAFLVGL
-266 IALFAILLAPLAGL
+266 IALFAILLLPLGSWL
-280 FWPVVALFLAS
+280 WPVAAVLLAS
-291 GTVTVLTAIRLPALM
+291 GIITVLAARQLPQLM
-306 TFFQAFRSNDFFW
+306 AFFQAFRSNDFFW

-342 RDVVRTK
+342 RDVVRTP

-363 AGAIIPSMVGGVLSD
+363 AGAIVPSMIGGVLSD

-392 MQAAVVSV
+392 LQAVVVSV
-400 LLFGLVRSLTLLY
+400 LLFGLIRSLSVLY

-478 HLLLGIS
+478 HQLLGVA

>member
-1 MAVQPIGAPPTA
+1 MAVTSLRGEPTA
-13 RLSLGRLA
+13 RLSFGRLA

-47 LIAGSNAD
+47 LIAGANAD

-84 TRWGRRRPWMVAGTV
+84 TRWGRRRPWMVAGTI
-99 LNIVGL
+99 LNIIGL

-111 SSQLT
+111 TNQLT
-116 FVAAYLVVQ
+116 FIAAYLVVQ

-182 GLLAGYGVVAVILV
+182 GLLAGYGIVAVILA

-202 VIAVKEPPRISP
+202 VVAVKEPRIVP
-214 PPFTG
+214 PPRPTPRKG
-219 EGRVGANRSFPP
+219 EGDLP
-231 HLGEGSATSFHPPP
+231 
-245 LGEGRVGAVALIC
+245 VAAIVC
-258 GAAFLIAL
+258 GGAFLVAI
-266 IALFAILLAPLAGL
+266 IALFAVLLAPLGSWLVPVIAVLLAAG
-280 FWPVVALFLAS
+280 VA
-291 GTVTVLTAIRLPALM
+291 TVMAARQLPALM
-306 TFFQAFRSNDFFW
+306 AFFQAFRSNDFFW

-342 RDVVRTK
+342 RDVVRAK

-363 AGAIIPSMVGGVLSD
+363 AGAIIPSMIGGVLSD

-392 MQAAVVSV
+392 IQAVVVSV
-400 LLFGLVRSLTLLY
+400 LLFGLVRSLTVLY

-478 HLLLGIS
+478 HQLLGVA
-485 SGHDLG
+485 SGNDLG

>member
-1 MAVQPIGAPPTA
+1 MAVQPIGALPTT

-84 TRWGRRRPWMVAGTV
+84 TRWGPRRPWMVAARV
-99 LNIVGL
+99 LNIIGL

-111 SSQLT
+111 ASQLT
-116 FVAAYLVVQ
+116 FIAAYLVVQ

-182 GLLAGYGVVAVILV
+182 GLLAGYGIVAVILA

-202 VIAVKEPPRISP
+202 VVAVKEPVPISP
-214 PPFTG
+214 TRQAGTSLPRLR
-219 EGRVGANRSFPP
+219 GRVG
-231 HLGEGSATSFHPPP
+231 
-245 LGEGRVGAVALIC
+245 VGVLIC
-258 GAAFLIAL
+258 GAAFLVAI
-266 IALFAILLAPLAGL
+266 ISLFAILLAPLGAL
-280 FWPVVALFLAS
+280 LWPIVAVFVAS
-291 GTVTVLTAIRLPALM
+291 GIVTVFAARTLPALM
-306 TFFQAFRSNDFFW
+306 AFFQAFRSNDFFW

-327 TLGIFSILPFMELYF
+327 TLGIFSILPFMDLYF
-342 RDVVRTK
+342 RDVVRTP

-378 RTGRRKLFVYISSA
+378 RTGRRKLFVSISS
-392 MQAAVVSV
+392 
-400 LLFGLVRSLTLLY
+400 
-413 VLGILYGIGYGAY
+413 
-426 YAVDWALACDV
+426 
-437 LPNREEAAGRDMAL
+437 P
-451 WHVSFTLPQVLAP
+451 
-464 AILAGFLHFLNEPG
+464 
-478 HLLLGIS
+478 
-485 SGHDLG
+485 
-491 FRFIFGSAALWFI
+491 
-504 LGTVMV
+504 
-510 SRIRGV
+510 
-516 R
+516 

>member
-1 MAVQPIGAPPTA
+1 MAVTSLPGAPTT
-13 RLSLGRLA
+13 RLSFGRLA

-55 LLIGRVTAAGGV
+55 LLIGRLTAAGGV

-99 LNIVGL
+99 VNIVGL
-105 GLLALS
+105 GLLALAAS
-111 SSQLT
+111 PLALI
-116 FVAAYLVVQ
+116 AAYLAVQ

-158 NQLGTVVGVGLVGLT
+158 NQLGTVVGVGLVGVA
-173 FKLYGDTRA
+173 FKLYGDTRT
-182 GLLAGYGVVAVILV
+182 GLLAGYSIVALILA

-202 VIAVKEPPRISP
+202 VIAVKEPRRSQVIP
-214 PPFTG
+214 PPLAG
-219 EGRVGANRSFPP
+219 EGRVGAAAI
-231 HLGEGSATSFHPPP
+231 LCAG
-245 LGEGRVGAVALIC
+245 
-258 GAAFLIAL
+258 AFLVAM
-266 IALFAILLAPLAGL
+266 IALFAILLAPLGAL
-280 FWPVVALFLAS
+280 LWPVIAVFIAS
-291 GTVTVLTAIRLPALM
+291 GIVTVLAARRLPGLL
-306 TFFQAFRSNDFFW
+306 TFFEAFRSNDFFW

-342 RDVVRTK
+342 RDVVRTPA
-349 DAGAASAFWLLAVI
+349 AGAASAFWLLAVI

-378 RTGRRKLFVYISSA
+378 RTGRRKLFVYVSSGL
-392 MQAAVVSV
+392 QAVVVSV
-400 LLFGLVRSLTLLY
+400 LLFGLVRSLSLLY
-413 VLGILYGIGYGAY
+413 ILGILYGIGYGAY

-437 LPNREEAAGRDMAL
+437 LPNREQAAGRDMAL

-464 AILAGFLHFLNEPG
+464 ALLAGLLHFLNEPG
-478 HLLLGIS
+478 HQLLGLS
-485 SGHDLG
+485 SGHELG
-491 FRFIFGSAALWFI
+491 FRFIFASAALWFI